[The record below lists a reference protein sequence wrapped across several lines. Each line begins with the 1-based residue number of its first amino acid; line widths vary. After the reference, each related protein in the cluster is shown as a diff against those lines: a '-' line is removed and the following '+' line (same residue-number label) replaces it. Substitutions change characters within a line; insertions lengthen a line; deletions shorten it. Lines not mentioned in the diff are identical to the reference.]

1 MANAKKTARKP
12 MSDEHKAA
20 LAEGRA
26 ESRAVRR
33 YLEAL
38 EAIKP
43 KRGRPRTADSV
54 KKQLDLVEQ
63 KLADARAEE
72 RLLLIQQR
80 LDLQAELASMEARED
95 LADLEAEFVAVAKRY
110 GERKGITYAAWREAG
125 VDAAVLRKAG
135 ISRSS

>member
-1 MANAKKTARKP
+1 MANAKRSPRKP

-33 YLEAL
+33 YLDAL

-43 KRGRPRTADSV
+43 KRGRPRTPDSV
-54 KKQLDLVEQ
+54 KKQLTGVES
-63 KLADARAEE
+63 KLADARGEE

-80 LDLQAELASMEARED
+80 MDLEHELASLSARQD
-95 LADLEAEFVAVAKRY
+95 IGDLETDFVAVAKRY
-110 GERKGITYAAWREAG
+110 GERKGVSYAAWREAG
-125 VDAAVLRKAG
+125 VEAGVLKRAG
-135 ISRSS
+135 ISRSA